1 MHSEYASLKKHE
13 LITPCKAWV
22 NNPTF
27 TVDEVAHTHKVGNKR
42 IHVERAFRRAQEWKI
57 LHGLVPLTRVD
68 IWGAV
73 WFVCCMMSNF
83 GPPMI
88 REGVDGLPSLAE
100 IQWGAENEVGR
111 GVELPCTTAQAQEI
125 ATAHAEASAMAGR
138 AAILR
143 ANAAA
148 IAGGA
153 QSARVL
159 QAAAV
164 VRGGQGSGA
173 AADSGASGGN

>member
-83 GPPMI
+83 DSLLI
-88 REGVDGLPSLAE
+88 RDRP
-100 IQWGAENEVGR
+100 
-111 GVELPCTTAQAQEI
+111 
-125 ATAHAEASAMAGR
+125 
-138 AAILR
+138 
-143 ANAAA
+143 
-148 IAGGA
+148 
-153 QSARVL
+153 
-159 QAAAV
+159 
-164 VRGGQGSGA
+164 
-173 AADSGASGGN
+173 D